1 MNQLNSLFIFHNFQ
15 IMERN
20 VKFSYSGIDKNKI
33 LKAANSAL
41 PKGKAVNDYGLI
53 FVSKQKMAELNKK
66 YRHKKG
72 ATNVLSF
79 GTGLSKE
86 LGAGTVVLCPK
97 VAGAEA
103 KEHGFTQK
111 NWMTRLIV
119 HGILHLAGYG
129 HDTATTQKQMEGL
142 EKIVLSKLGIK
153 NV

>member
-1 MNQLNSLFIFHNFQ
+1 
-15 IMERN
+15 MERN

-33 LKAANSAL
+33 LGATNAVLLKN
-41 PKGKAVNDYGLI
+41 KAVSDYGLI

-79 GTGLSKE
+79 GAGPSKE
-86 LGAGTVVLCPK
+86 LGAGEVVICPK
-97 VAGAEA
+97 VAAEEA
-103 KEHGFTQK
+103 KSYGFTQK

-129 HDTATTQKQMEGL
+129 HETVMARGDMERL
-142 EKIVLSKLGIK
+142 EKRILYKLGIK
-153 NV
+153 LI